1 VRILYVAPRFPYPPL
16 RGDQVRAYHQIR
28 LLSRNHSVALV
39 AVADQD
45 VPAEARAHME
55 SLCELVILEPLTA
68 WRAVA
73 GLARVLIGDPR
84 PMQTLLYLEAG
95 RQTVRD
101 LSARGGFDVIH
112 AQLLRTAGLVPPK
125 GRVPLVLD
133 LVDVLS
139 ESYTRRMATDRW
151 WWRPALAFEAARLE
165 RYEQRLLSSGIRC
178 LVVSEAERKA
188 LGAWGESATVNPN
201 GVDLAAFPFTPGR
214 GAPSRIVFVGNL
226 GYPPNI
232 DAVMWFVDEVLP
244 RIRTT
249 VPEAQL
255 VVVGARPS
263 RGVRMSAR
271 APGVILAGTVPNVHA
286 ELTGAL
292 VAVAPIRAGGGI
304 QNKVLEAMAAGTP
317 VVATSLAVSGV
328 AIRPGEHCLVAD
340 TAADFARQ
348 VETLLLG
355 EDLRLGLATAARAL
369 IEARYSWETSVAEL
383 EAVYSKVIR
392 GAQPRARGPA
402 HCGEEKEHEAVEA

>member
-1 VRILYVAPRFPYPPL
+1 MRILYVAPRFPYPPL
-16 RGDQVRAYHQIR
+16 RGDQVRAYHQVR

-39 AVADQD
+39 AIADQD

-55 SLCELVILEPLTA
+55 SLCERVILEPLTA
-68 WRAVA
+68 WRAAV
-73 GLARVLIGDPR
+73 GLARLLAGDPR
-84 PMQTLLYLEAG
+84 PVQTLLYLGAG

-101 LSARGGFDVIH
+101 LAARGGFDVIH

-139 ESYTRRMATDRW
+139 VSYTRRMATDRW
-151 WWRPALAFEAARLE
+151 WWRPALAFEAARLA
-165 RYEQRLLSSGIRC
+165 RYERMLLSGGTHC
-178 LVVSEAERKA
+178 LVVSEAERRA
-188 LGAWGESATVNPN
+188 LGTWGESATVNPN

-226 GYPPNI
+226 GYFPNI
-232 DAVMWFVDEVLP
+232 DGVTWFIDEVLP
-244 RIRTT
+244 RIRTKL
-249 VPEAQL
+249 PEAQL

-263 RGVRMSAR
+263 RTVRMSAR
-271 APGVILAGTVPNVHA
+271 APGVILTGTVANVHA
-286 ELTGAL
+286 ELAGAL
-292 VAVAPIRAGGGI
+292 VAVAPLRAGGGI

-348 VETLLLG
+348 VETLLLR

-383 EAVYSKVIR
+383 EAVYSKVMR
-392 GAQPRARGPA
+392 GAGPGVCGPA
-402 HCGEEKEHEAVEA
+402 HCPAKENH